1 MLHRRE
7 SLVDRWCSSTSNLN
21 SRSVAAMTSISKGPQ
36 LLKQVIRGGT
46 GSAVKC
52 EDLTLLVAI
61 HVDSGK

>member
-1 MLHRRE
+1 MRVAIRYGPSILLHV
-7 SLVDRWCSSTSNLN
+7 LVT
-21 SRSVAAMTSISKGPQ
+21 RSVSTCKLTTWDS
-36 LLKQVIRGGT
+36 LRVIRGGT